1 MLRKTGEIG
10 VITKKYLFVLGSY
23 RAFYLLNWIYR
34 YYSERY
40 FDPISVCAGIVQNC
54 LFLCLVIYIL
64 FFIKPKSELIDKQDE
79 IKVNLISIKV

>member
-34 YYSERY
+34 YHSEGFY
-40 FDPISVCAGIVQNC
+40 DLIAICAGINQTF
-54 LFLCLVIYIL
+54 LFLCLTIYIL
-64 FFIKPKSELIDKQDE
+64 YFIKPKSKLIDKQDE
-79 IKVNLISIKV
+79 IKINLITIKV